1 MIEVYSAKQAAEI
14 DSIAIEERGF
24 ERTILMENAGRSVAE
39 AIFNLDIERR
49 SAAVI
54 CGKGHNGG
62 DGIVAA
68 RHLRENGWEVLVVF
82 IEDPEDFA
90 PDTKYFFDL
99 LVELDSGVSFFQYKD
114 TDQLTELLED
124 CHLIIDAIFGTGFR
138 GNLTMPYDE
147 IILTLNDQYAMRVAI
162 DIPSGI
168 NAGTGYGT
176 IAFKAHWTVALGTH
190 KLGYYYGEGINHC
203 GTILNGFIGFN
214 NSRMGVE
221 TNWSVYELPDTKSII
236 APKKRTV
243 NKYTAGGP
251 VIVSGSNR
259 YPGAATL
266 TYQGAFFSGSGSPI
280 IITSERA
287 ANVLLGHLPEAVVK
301 DYPVA
306 FNSEAL
312 KMMFEA
318 LEKKEVLLVGPGLDR
333 SPETTLALEKI
344 YNIEDRLVILDA
356 DGLFPLFNGNYKNYD
371 LEGKIIL
378 PHTGE
383 FANILGKNLDEI
395 EENIF
400 SEVTDF
406 CEQTGAI
413 VVLK

>member
-176 IAFKAHWTVALGTH
+176 IAFKRIGLLHLAHTNLAIITARELTTVAQ
-190 KLGYYYGEGINHC
+190 
-203 GTILNGFIGFN
+203 F
-214 NSRMGVE
+214 
-221 TNWSVYELPDTKSII
+221 
-236 APKKRTV
+236 
-243 NKYTAGGP
+243 
-251 VIVSGSNR
+251 
-259 YPGAATL
+259 
-266 TYQGAFFSGSGSPI
+266 
-280 IITSERA
+280 
-287 ANVLLGHLPEAVVK
+287 
-301 DYPVA
+301 
-306 FNSEAL
+306 
-312 KMMFEA
+312 
-318 LEKKEVLLVGPGLDR
+318 
-333 SPETTLALEKI
+333 
-344 YNIEDRLVILDA
+344 
-356 DGLFPLFNGNYKNYD
+356 
-371 LEGKIIL
+371 
-378 PHTGE
+378 
-383 FANILGKNLDEI
+383 
-395 EENIF
+395 
-400 SEVTDF
+400 
-406 CEQTGAI
+406 
-413 VVLK
+413 